1 MKFVILGSHAF
12 SFLTEEKNQLRQ
24 ILNLDGG
31 PNFNAIDF
39 KQLFSQA
46 TTLFSR
52 NRWFQTKFEGCVQDW
67 RSAFECFRV
76 VQAENLRKR
85 PVWM

>member
-39 KQLFSQA
+39 KQFFPRPLLYFHE
-46 TTLFSR
+46 TVGSR
-52 NRWFQTKFEGCVQDW
+52 PNLKVVSKTGGV
-67 RSAFECFRV
+67 RSNV
-76 VQAENLRKR
+76 SV
-85 PVWM
+85 